1 MSPRQPSYEELQQ
14 TCEDLRRTAARAI
27 SLKQELI
34 ETKQA
39 LDAELGRYRQIQRY
53 VERTLPVTSIAE
65 FASLTTEQLVDSYG
79 IEAALLLL
87 GEPQSGKHLLSVVGQ
102 CGLSSCPSELPFDEA
117 WLPAGD
123 RRALSWH
130 GADSRLV
137 SEWPELQLQDALV
150 CPLRDP
156 AAQLQGAL
164 VAIRTV
170 PGADFYP
177 ELPQESSIGVLAYQ
191 AGELLRNL
199 QASMLIRR
207 QVEELEHALAQQQ
220 QETAKRLDE
229 ERRRVQQEQI
239 VSAQRETLRQLGTP
253 VVPIFDGV
261 IAIPLIGAVDK
272 ERASSLLDTVLTA
285 ISAQQANL
293 LLIDVT
299 GVPSLDSEVA
309 ELLLKAT
316 QAVRLLGADVLL
328 SGIRAEV
335 AQRLVALGAKLD
347 GVQTTAN
354 FQTAIRRAW
363 ARSVR
368 GPRSVARSR

>member
-14 TCEDLRRTAARAI
+14 TCEELRRTAARAI

-34 ETKQA
+34 ETKHA
-39 LDAELGRYRQIQRY
+39 LDAELDRYRQIQRY
-53 VERTLPVTSIAE
+53 VERALPVTSIEE
-65 FASLTTEQLVDSYG
+65 FASLTAEQLVESYG
-79 IEAALLLL
+79 IEAALFLLRDT
-87 GEPQSGKHLLSVVGQ
+87 ESKEHQLSVVAQ
-102 CGLSSCPSELPFDEA
+102 FGLSSCPSSLPFDEA
-117 WLPAGD
+117 WLPKSTQ
-123 RRALSWH
+123 RALSFHGTDSPLVRAWH
-130 GADSRLV
+130 
-137 SEWPELQLQDALV
+137 ELPLQDALV
-150 CPLRDP
+150 CPLRNP
-156 AAQLQGAL
+156 ATQLQGVL
-164 VAIRTV
+164 VAVRTDS
-170 PGADFYP
+170 GADFYP

-207 QVEELEHALAQQQ
+207 QVEALEHALQQQQ

-261 IAIPLIGAVDK
+261 IAIPLIGAVDR
-272 ERASSLLDTVLTA
+272 ERADSLMGTVLTA
-285 ISAQQANL
+285 ISVQQASL

-299 GVPSLDSEVA
+299 GVPSLDHEVA
-309 ELLLKAT
+309 ELLLRMT

-335 AQRLVALGAKLD
+335 AQRLVSLGAKLD

-354 FQTAIRRAW
+354 FQTAIRKAW
-363 ARSVR
+363 ARSNR
-368 GPRSVARSR
+368 RAR